1 MKHVGLQQI
10 PALVPDSCRLGD
22 SFIFLDTDGIRRLAG
37 YNIIGCRLLLMLHGG
52 ALTMKING
60 NPAVVR
66 ENDFVDILEGTRV
79 CFGVPDP
86 HVRIVCMVTTRK
98 FIMDS
103 LQGVVPDIQ
112 NYILR
117 ILTEPVMHLQE
128 AEAEILSRQAAL
140 VAGAVSDKGHR
151 YREELVKVYFKAFS
165 LNLSNIVLNKYDIRP
180 SRPQDGMKK
189 KDSLI
194 SGFMELVWKNF
205 LENREVSFYAREL
218 CVTPKHLSRV
228 IKENTGKSPHQI
240 IAGEVLALAV
250 QLLQN
255 DDMLVQQVSDIL
267 HFSDQAAFSKFFKK
281 YMGTSPAEYRKNSR

>member
-1 MKHVGLQQI
+1 
-10 PALVPDSCRLGD
+10 
-22 SFIFLDTDGIRRLAG
+22 
-37 YNIIGCRLLLMLHGG
+37 
-52 ALTMKING
+52 
-60 NPAVVR
+60 
-66 ENDFVDILEGTRV
+66 
-79 CFGVPDP
+79 
-86 HVRIVCMVTTRK
+86 
-98 FIMDS
+98 
-103 LQGVVPDIQ
+103 
-112 NYILR
+112 
-117 ILTEPVMHLQE
+117 MHLQE